1 MRQKLC
7 FLLALPWVLMPYP
20 TYPQRSAID
29 PLRSNPGMRLPL
41 DPHLYGVA
49 AWRIGESSEYVLV
62 THQDLMKEVKKL
74 RFAVLSGEVR
84 DQAKFYTVE
93 SQVTELSVDRH
104 TTINSVVRPFG
115 DLTYLLEGAT
125 GEFITKQD
133 DDRALAIPIRLL
145 RERFTLSGVT
155 VLPSKII
162 SVETFGQES
171 IDTRAGKLKTTHQRL
186 SFADGRA
193 AEVWWSAG
201 IGPLGLVKVVS
212 KGFSL
217 DLISHQDRKSVSAIT
232 EVPRSID
239 AP

>member
-7 FLLALPWVLMPYP
+7 FLLALALVLMSGPN
-20 TYPQRSAID
+20 YPQRYTVD
-29 PLRSNPGMRLPL
+29 PLRSDPGMRLPL
-41 DPHLYGVA
+41 DPQLYGVA
-49 AWRIGESSEYVLV
+49 AWRAGESSEYVIV

-74 RFAVLSGEVR
+74 RFAVLSEEARGQV
-84 DQAKFYTVE
+84 KFYTVE
-93 SQVTELSVDRH
+93 SQVTELNVDRH

-115 DLTYLLEGAT
+115 DLTFLLEGAT
-125 GEFITKQD
+125 GEFVTKQD
-133 DDRALAIPIRLL
+133 DDRALAVPIPLL
-145 RERFTLSGVT
+145 RERFMLSRAT
-155 VLPSKII
+155 APPSKII
-162 SVETFGQES
+162 SVETFGEES
-171 IDTRAGKLKTTHQRL
+171 IKTRAGKLKTMHQRL

-217 DLISHQDRKSVSAIT
+217 DLLSHQSRKSVSAIT
-232 EVPRSID
+232 EVPRSIV